1 MTCIVGFIE
10 KDTVYIGGD
19 SAGVGGYNLQ
29 IRRDVKVFKSG
40 PFVMGFTSSFRMGQ
54 LLMSSKF
61 KSEKQLSKQSDYDYM
76 ITTFIDSVRKLFKD
90 NGFEKKY
97 TDGESKGGTFL
108 VGYKG
113 KLYEIDDDFQV
124 GIREENYGSVGCGS
138 QLSMGAMYILNSDT
152 SKTPEEK
159 IEASLRAAER
169 FSAGVS
175 GPFNIVLMSKSE
187 SEKESK
193 KLK

>member
-19 SAGVGGYNLQ
+19 SAGVGGYDLQ
-29 IRRDVKVFKSG
+29 IRKDVKVFKNG
-40 PFVMGFTSSFRMGQ
+40 PFIMGFTSSFRMGQ

-61 KSEKQLSKQSDYDYM
+61 KPKKQLSKQSDYDYM
-76 ITTFIDSVRKLFKD
+76 ITTFIDNIRKLFKD

-113 KLYEIDDDFQV
+113 NLYEIDEDFQV
-124 GIREENYGSVGCGS
+124 GIREENFGSVGCGHH
-138 QLSMGAMYILNSDT
+138 LALGAMYILNLDKN
-152 SKTPEEK
+152 KTPEQK
-159 IEASLRAAER
+159 IEDSLKAAER

-175 GPFNIVLMSKSE
+175 GPFNIVSMTKSE

>member
-10 KDTVYIGGD
+10 KDIVYIGGD
-19 SAGVGGYNLQ
+19 SAGVGGYDLQ
-29 IRRDVKVFKSG
+29 IRKDVKVFKNG
-40 PFVMGFTSSFRMGQ
+40 PFIMGFTTSFRMGQ

-61 KSEKQLSKQSDYDYM
+61 KPKKQLSKQSDYDYM
-76 ITTFIDSVRKLFKD
+76 ITTFIDNIRKLFKD

-97 TDGESKGGTFL
+97 IDGELKGGTFL

-113 KLYEIDDDFQV
+113 NLYEIDEDFQV
-124 GIREENYGSVGCGS
+124 GVREEDYSSVGCGS
-138 QLSMGAMYILNSDT
+138 QIALGAMYILNYD
-152 SKTPEEK
+152 KDKVPEQR
-159 IEASLRAAER
+159 IEESLKAAER

-175 GPFNIVLMSKSE
+175 GPFNIVSMSSSE
-187 SEKESK
+187 SIRESK